1 MVIYLQTISIDAL
14 LLLLLVSLMSICITK
29 ATSTLSLINN
39 DNNNEMKRADECKL
53 KFVRL
58 VSFVLSQ

>member
-1 MVIYLQTISIDAL
+1 
-14 LLLLLVSLMSICITK
+14 LLLVSLMSICITK